1 MRRMESH
8 VRPDSPEFKAA
19 VTKMQEVVDRFHDMQ
34 YKARYERPERDLERL
49 KRQNKLLVRERLE
62 RLLDPGTPFLEFSS
76 LAANDLYDGQAPGA
90 NIITGIGVISG
101 REVVIHA
108 DDSSNKGGA
117 WYPMSVPKIVRA
129 LEIAIDNN
137 LPVVHI
143 CDSAGGYL
151 EDMSGVFAPGGRVFR
166 NQCILSKKGIP
177 QVAIVCGHCTAG
189 GAYVPALCEH
199 TIIVRDTG
207 AIFLGGPPLV
217 KAATGEEV
225 TVNALGGADMHTSI
239 SGTGDYPV
247 SSEDEGLALA
257 REIVA
262 TFPRA
267 ARAFDWDAPEEPYY
281 DPKELYGIVPID
293 YHVRFDMR
301 EVIAR
306 IVDGSRFHEYQ
317 PDYGTTL
324 VTGYA
329 RIWGCKVGI
338 LGNNGVLFSDS
349 SLKAAH
355 FIQLCNQNSTP
366 LIFLQNTT
374 GYMIGREYEER
385 GITKDGAKMLM
396 AQAGSEVPKLTV
408 LTSGSF
414 GAGYYGMC
422 GRAWD
427 PRLIMSWPNAQMGV
441 MGPEQAARTLGDVKL
456 AQMRRSDPDLSDEA
470 VQELRDRVRA
480 KAEAETSAYWFTSRL
495 HDDGVIDPLDTRN
508 MLGIALTCVA
518 GVQPKAPHYGVFR
531 M

>member
-1 MRRMESH
+1 MRRMETR
-8 VRPDSPEFKAA
+8 VRPNSPEFRAA
-19 VTKMQEVVDRFHDMQ
+19 AAEMEATVKRFHEIQDRTRH
-34 YKARYERPERDLERL
+34 ARPQRDIDRL
-49 KRQNKLLVRERLE
+49 RRQNKLLVRERLTL
-62 RLLDPGTPFLEFSS
+62 LLDPGTPFLEFSS
-76 LAANDLYDGQAPGA
+76 LAANDLYDGEAPGA
-90 NIITGIGVISG
+90 NVITGVGVISG
-101 REVVIHA
+101 REVVVHA

-117 WYPMSVPKIVRA
+117 WYPMTVPKIVRA
-129 LEIAIDNN
+129 LQFALQNN
-137 LPVVHI
+137 VPVVHL

-151 EDMSGVFAPGGRVFR
+151 EDMAQVFAPGGRVFR
-166 NQCILSKKGIP
+166 NQCMLSKRGIP
-177 QVAIVCGHCTAG
+177 QLALVLGHCTAG

-199 TIIVRDTG
+199 TIIVRDSG

-225 TVNALGGADMHTSI
+225 SVNDLGGADMHTSI

-247 SSEDEGLALA
+247 SSEQEGIALA

-262 TFPRA
+262 TFPRKP
-267 ARAFDWDAPEEPYY
+267 RAFDWAEPEAPYY
-281 DPKELYGIVPID
+281 DARELYGIVPTD
-293 YHVRFDMR
+293 YRIRFDMR

-317 PDYGTTL
+317 PNYGTTL

-338 LGNNGVLFSDS
+338 LGNNGVLFNDS

-355 FIQLCNQNSTP
+355 FIQLCNQTGTP

-396 AQAGSEVPKLTV
+396 AQAGSEVPKITV
-408 LTSGSF
+408 LTSGAF

-427 PRLIMSWPNAQMGV
+427 PRLIMSWPASQMGV

-456 AQMRRSDPDLSDEA
+456 AQMRRENPDLPDVA

-480 KAEAETSAYWFTSRL
+480 KAANETSAYWYTSRL
-495 HDDGVIDPLDTRN
+495 YDDGIIDPVDPRN
-508 MLGIALTCVA
+508 LLGFVVSGGA
-518 GVQPKAPHYGVFR
+518 GVTPAAPGYGVFR

>member
-1 MRRMESH
+1 MRRMQTQ
-8 VRPDSPEFKAA
+8 VRPDSPEFKEAA
-19 VTKMQEVVDRFHDMQ
+19 AKMQDVVDRFQEMQ
-34 YKARYERPERDLERL
+34 NKSRYDRPQRDLDRL
-49 KRQNKLLVRERLE
+49 KRQNKMLARERLE
-62 RLLDPGTPFLEFSS
+62 LLHDPGTPFLEFSS
-76 LAANDLYDGQAPGA
+76 LAANDLYDGQVPGA
-90 NIITGIGVISG
+90 NVITGVGVIAG

-117 WYPMSVPKIVRA
+117 WYPMTVPKIVRA
-129 LEIAIDNN
+129 LEFALENN

-151 EDMSGVFAPGGRVFR
+151 EEMSGVFAPGGRVFR

-189 GAYVPALCEH
+189 GAYVPGLCEH

-225 TVNALGGADMHTSI
+225 SVNDLGGADMHTSI

-247 SSEDEGLALA
+247 DTEEAGINLA

-262 TFPRA
+262 TFPRKP
-267 ARAFDWDAPEEPYY
+267 RAFDWSTPEQPYY
-281 DPKELYGIVPID
+281 DPKEIYGIVPTD
-293 YHVRFDMR
+293 YRVRFDMR

-317 PDYGTTL
+317 PNYGTTL

-338 LGNNGVLFSDS
+338 LGNNGVLFNES

-355 FIQLCNQNSTP
+355 FIQLCNQTGTP

-408 LTSGSF
+408 LTSGAF

-427 PRLIMSWPNAQMGV
+427 PRLLMSWPNAQMGV

-456 AQMRRSDPDLSDEA
+456 AQMRRENPDFSEDA

-480 KAEAETSAYWFTSRL
+480 KAENETSAYWFTSRL
-495 HDDGVIDPLDTRN
+495 YDDGIIDPLDTRN
-508 MLGIALTCVA
+508 MLGIALCCAA
-518 GVQPKAPHYGVFR
+518 GVTPGAPHYGVYR